1 MPKTKIKAANR
12 AFEVR
17 VLCCL
22 VMGMCNEEIKG
33 LLLACNVI
41 AFRGQT
47 QCFCVIIAL
56 LLQSERNEAM
66 RGCFGFRQKKGIEWD
81 RKYLGVWEKGVE
93 FCAEMGGE

>member
-1 MPKTKIKAANR
+1 MLKTKIKAASR

-17 VLCCL
+17 VLCYCE
-22 VMGMCNEEIKG
+22 MAGCDREIKG

-66 RGCFGFRQKKGIEWD
+66 GGCFGFRKKIE
-81 RKYLGVWEKGVE
+81 RV
-93 FCAEMGGE
+93 